1 MSIVF
6 IISAPS
12 GSGKST
18 LVDRLMK
25 YDSALAFA
33 TSVTTRAPRDGEAD
47 GEAYRFVSREKFIE
61 MRDAGELLECAEVFG
76 NLYGTPRSALDL
88 ARKKGKDLILDIDV
102 QGAAQLRKELSEA
115 VTIFILPPSR
125 RVLEQRLRKRSLDSN
140 KVIECRL
147 CAAADEVG
155 DYKEYNY
162 VLVNN
167 ENEIEESIKQ
177 LHGILLAE
185 RARTRYVQQKIGRI
199 LESFKQHAAVSGA
212 TE

>member
-18 LVDRLMK
+18 LVNRLMRH
-25 YDSALAFA
+25 DPALTFS
-33 TSVTTRAPRDGEAD
+33 TSVTTRAARAGEID
-47 GEAYRFVSREKFIE
+47 GEAYRFVSREQFLE
-61 MRDAGELLECAEVFG
+61 MRDAGELLEWAEVFG
-76 NLYGTPRSALDL
+76 NLYGTPRSALEL
-88 ARKKGKDLILDIDV
+88 ARQNDKDLILDIDV
-102 QGAAQLRKELSEA
+102 QGAAQLRKTLTEA

-125 RVLEQRLRKRSLDSN
+125 PVLEQRLRKRSSDSN
-140 KVIECRL
+140 AVIGRRL
-147 CAAADEVG
+147 CEAAGEVG

-162 VLVNN
+162 VLVNDQL
-167 ENEIEESIKQ
+167 EESFKQ

-185 RARTRYVQQKIGRI
+185 RARTRYVQEKIVPI
-199 LESFKQHAAVSGA
+199 LESFKRHATASGA